1 VNRLPRLYA
10 IADAAFGDPV
20 VLGRRLFASG
30 ARLVQIR
37 DKNASARTLLASTF
51 ALVAAAPG
59 GARVIVNDRA
69 DVALLG
75 GAGGVHLGQE
85 DLPPHEVRELL
96 GPDSLVG
103 LSTHSV
109 SQARETSP
117 FDLDYI
123 AAGPV
128 FPTGS
133 RRDPAPVIGLGGLRD
148 ICRASARPVVAIGG
162 IRLES
167 LPAVFDAGA
176 SAVAVIADL
185 LGQADLE
192 RRVGEYLGLL
202 DRLQGAGR

>member
-1 VNRLPRLYA
+1 MNRLPRLYA

-20 VLGRRLFASG
+20 LLGRRLFASG

-37 DKNASARTLLASTF
+37 DKEASAGTLIASTL

-85 DLPPHEVRELL
+85 DLPPEEARRQL

-109 SQARETSP
+109 AQAREAAP
-117 FDLDYI
+117 LPLDYI

-128 FPTGS
+128 FPTRS
-133 RRDPAPVIGLGGLRD
+133 RRDAAPVIGLGGLRD
-148 ICRASARPVVAIGG
+148 ICRTSAHPVVAIGG

-167 LPAVFDAGA
+167 VPAVLDAGA
-176 SAVAVIADL
+176 SSVAVIADL
-185 LGQADLE
+185 VGHPDLE
-192 RRVGEYLGLL
+192 RRAGDYLRLLERLPGVGH
-202 DRLQGAGR
+202 